1 MVNGKQINGATV
13 LLVHGDMQQVL
24 KTKFLDGEASY
35 RGYSE
40 WIHMKLS

>member
-24 KTKFLDGEASY
+24 KTKFLEMNL
-35 RGYSE
+35 RGS
-40 WIHMKLS
+40 